1 MTKRHTRAR
10 HFLAQWS
17 LPIATAI
24 FVASGAGVI
33 ASAVP
38 VEAQPPGTLCGHVET
53 RTGVALPVI
62 VLNGNPDCM
71 TAVQVASDYLT
82 GPRLADGGTL
92 QLQNVDG
99 WQCDVPLLPG
109 RSHADSY
116 MECDQSGNSFK
127 IGN

>member
-1 MTKRHTRAR
+1 MIKTPARTRK
-10 HFLAQWS
+10 FLTQWFR
-17 LPIATAI
+17 PIATAI
-24 FVASGAGVI
+24 MVAGGAGVI
-33 ASAVP
+33 ASSPP

-53 RTGVALPVI
+53 RQGVALPVI
-62 VLNGNPDCM
+62 VLTGNPDCA

-82 GPRLADGGTL
+82 GPRPAGGGTL

-99 WQCDVPLLPG
+99 WQCEVPLLPG

-116 MECDQSGNSFK
+116 MECDQSGNGFK